1 MIIGVGV
8 ETGVDVGFG
17 VGIEVGIE
25 LRVGV
30 GVDVAREVGLDDSEG
45 VGGIDVV
52 NGERFDIEDV
62 SSGIGVIEATA
73 IGVDIGVDKG
83 GIAEDNVSVGS
94 IEVLLSVVKSKDC
107 DDEASN
113 NCS

>member
-52 NGERFDIEDV
+52 NGERFDIEV
-62 SSGIGVIEATA
+62 GVIEATA

-107 DDEASN
+107 DDEVSN